1 MQSNMNAQISINADT
16 PLMSMTA
23 GQLAEYLDGILKA
36 NTGTRKEPARA
47 ESQRRFVY
55 GLKGIMGL
63 FGVSNVTAQR
73 YKNGIIKDAVSQC
86 GRKIVVDADRALE
99 LFRESREEEA
109 TNLSQR

>member
-1 MQSNMNAQISINADT
+1 MNAQFSITADT

-23 GQLAEYLDGILKA
+23 GQLAELFNGILRA
-36 NTGTRKEPARA
+36 STGTQMEPAKE
-47 ESQRRFVY
+47 ESHRRFVY
-55 GLKGIMGL
+55 GLRGIMEL

-99 LFRESREEEA
+99 LFRESREDA
-109 TNLSQR
+109 GTDLNQR